1 MTIALVVLAYCIVIA
16 LAQFCL
22 TLSTYLVG
30 FPVALLLAWAPVR
43 LRTFVSG
50 IVSGVAG
57 VTAAVAFAYFTFF
70 ILVGPESYG
79 VLPFLASTVPLVIPI
94 LNDRAKAQ
102 QLSALERD
110 MSPEVRAVTEP
121 TTSAARYAVRGYY
134 VGLFLAV
141 FWFIV
146 RYANAA

>member
-1 MTIALVVLAYCIVIA
+1 MPDAEHLPRRISCGAISSLGA
-16 LAQFCL
+16 
-22 TLSTYLVG
+22 STAADVCVG
-30 FPVALLLAWAPVR
+30 RRV
-43 LRTFVSG
+43 
-50 IVSGVAG
+50 GVAG
-57 VTAAVAFAYFTFF
+57 VAAAVAFAYFTFS

-79 VLPFLASTVPLVIPI
+79 VLPFLASTIPLVIPI

-110 MSPEVRAVTEP
+110 MSPEVRAVTAP
-121 TTSAARYAVRGYY
+121 TTLAAWYAVIGYY